1 MFVSVDEAHVQSSAP
16 VTQTDSTISTNH
28 QNNQNNEAPPPA
40 PAPTKHGKKQKSETN
55 KGTWR
60 LLIQCFY
67 SSTQN
72 GEYSQI

>member
-40 PAPTKHGKKQKSETN
+40 PAPTKHGKKQKSDTN
-55 KGTWR
+55 KGTWH
-60 LLIQCFY
+60 LSYTFFFFY
-67 SSTQN
+67 TKW
-72 GEYSQI
+72 GV